1 MENALVYWDVS
12 PELFT
17 LGSFTVRWYGLLFA
31 LSFFVGYHIFRWIFR
46 QEGKPEEDLDRL
58 LLFMMGG
65 TIVGARLGHCLF
77 YDPVYY
83 LSNPLELFKIW
94 QGGLASHGAVI
105 GIFTSL
111 YLYARRRPE
120 QPYLW
125 VLDRMVISI
134 ALGGFFIRLGNLFNS
149 EILGVPTDK
158 PWAFVF
164 VRYDA
169 LPRHP
174 TQLYESLAYGLIF
187 IALFLLYRKLKAQT
201 PHGLILGL
209 FLSSVFAFRFLV
221 EFTKMRQATFAED
234 WALSMGQWLSIPL
247 VSLGLAFL
255 LHSRRAGIPSEQRGE
270 S

>member
-17 LGSFTVRWYGLLFA
+17 LGPLTVRWYGLLFA
-31 LSFFVGYHIFRWIFR
+31 ASFFVGYHIFRWIF
-46 QEGKPEEDLDRL
+46 QLEDKPEEDLDRL

-65 TIVGARLGHCLF
+65 TILGARLGHCLF

-105 GIFTSL
+105 GIFTAL
-111 YLYARRRPE
+111 YLYARQRPQ

-164 VRYDA
+164 ARYDS

-174 TQLYESLAYGLIF
+174 TQLYESLAYGSIF
-187 IALFLLYRKLKAQT
+187 VVLFLLYRKLKGRT

-209 FLSSVFAFRFLV
+209 FLSSVFGFRFLV
-221 EFTKMRQATFAED
+221 EFTKIRQAAFAED
-234 WALSMGQWLSIPL
+234 WTLSMGQLLSVPL
-247 VSLGLAFL
+247 VVLGLVFL
-255 LHSRRAGIPSEQRGE
+255 LRSWQVGAPAEPSGE